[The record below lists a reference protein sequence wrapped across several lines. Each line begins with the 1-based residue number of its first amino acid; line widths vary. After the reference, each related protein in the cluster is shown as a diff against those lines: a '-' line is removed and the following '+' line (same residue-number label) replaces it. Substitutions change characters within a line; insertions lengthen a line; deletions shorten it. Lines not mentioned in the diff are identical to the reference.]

1 MHRLYEYKGECR
13 GLYPGKA
20 GGEGNF
26 SFYLGRGLSLTDSSR
41 DKQAKREEHYF
52 LPLRLQFVQPDSKSS
67 LSDSATWCEFRT
79 HIPQLT
85 LVRTLG
91 TVENHEEKMYK

>member
-13 GLYPGKA
+13 GLYPDKA
-20 GGEGNF
+20 VGEGNL
-26 SFYLGRGLSLTDSSR
+26 SLYLGRGLSMADSSR
-41 DKQAKREEHYF
+41 DKQAKREEHHF
-52 LPLRLQFVQPDSKSS
+52 LPLRLQFVQPDGKCS

-79 HIPQLT
+79 QIPQLT

-91 TVENHEEKMYK
+91 TDENH